1 MTENTKF
8 NAAILIIGNEI
19 LSGRTQDTN
28 TGTIAKWLNSI
39 GVTVNEVRVIPD
51 IESTIVETVN
61 HLRKVNNY
69 VFTTGG
75 IGPTHDDITA
85 QSISKA
91 FNLEY
96 EIHQEAFKILEAYY
110 KVGEFNEGRQKMVWM
125 PKNANLILNPTSGAP
140 GFYVENVFCLP
151 GVPSI
156 LKSMLGGLKDK
167 IVGGN
172 PIISH
177 TISLKTV
184 ESEIANSLTNVQD
197 NNKDVEIGSYPFF
210 QAGKLGV
217 SIVIRS
223 EDQKKIDKCSTE
235 ILKFV
240 NQKKI
245 EVVIDNKMLYF
256 AYGSNLNHF
265 QMKRRCKDSVFL
277 KKINLKDFKL
287 TFRSKYRAADI
298 ETKKKFNSSWR
309 II

>member
-1 MTENTKF
+1 MTKNTKV

-28 TGTIAKWLNSI
+28 TSSIALWLNTI
-39 GVTVNEVRVIPD
+39 GVKVNEVRVIPD
-51 IESTIVETVN
+51 IEDTIIDTVN
-61 HLRKVNNY
+61 HLRAVNDY

-91 FNLEY
+91 FSLEY

-110 KVGEFNEGRQKMVWM
+110 KAGEFNEGRQKMVWM

-140 GFYVENVFCLP
+140 GFNVENVFCLP

-156 LKSMLGGLKDK
+156 LKSMLGGLKNN
-167 IVGGN
+167 IAGGD
-172 PIISH
+172 PILSL

-184 ESEIANSLTNVQD
+184 ESEIASSLANVQD

-223 EDQKKIDKCSTE
+223 EDKHKIDLCNSQ

-240 NQKKI
+240 NEKKI
-245 EVVIDNKMLYF
+245 EVV
-256 AYGSNLNHF
+256 A
-265 QMKRRCKDSVFL
+265 R
-277 KKINLKDFKL
+277 
-287 TFRSKYRAADI
+287 
-298 ETKKKFNSSWR
+298 
-309 II
+309 